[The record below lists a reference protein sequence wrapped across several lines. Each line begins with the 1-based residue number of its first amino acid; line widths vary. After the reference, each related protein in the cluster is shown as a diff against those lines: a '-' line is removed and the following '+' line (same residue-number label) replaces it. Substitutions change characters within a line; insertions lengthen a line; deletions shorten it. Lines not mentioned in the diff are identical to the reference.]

1 METILLTGAGGY
13 VGSNA
18 AEYFVRQGY
27 RVVGTVHNKVAD
39 RLRTSGAEIRS
50 VDLTDAQSV
59 EALFEGPL
67 DYDYVVH
74 VAARAS
80 DVGRDA
86 WFRAANYDAV
96 RRLAGL
102 AMARGV
108 RRFVYLSTSD
118 VYGLHDFNGERETEL
133 AFDDK
138 AENPYPKYKILSEKW
153 LAGNLPPE
161 RFSCVRPCVIYGRGD
176 TSITPRTVAYLRD
189 SPFVFHFGRWKGQN
203 RWPLVHVVNVCQAL
217 HAAMLLPE
225 AGGQGVTVLDSR
237 RVTLS
242 DYYHELAS
250 EFLPGK
256 RLKELS
262 LPMAVIRPIAAL
274 SSAFSRRKP
283 LFDPTVY
290 ALDTISH
297 NLDFSNRRMLAWFSK
312 MGMKEHLHD
321 TYR

>member
-18 AEYFVRQGY
+18 AEYFVRKGY
-27 RVVGTVHNKVAD
+27 RVVGTVRNKVAD

-50 VDLTDAQSV
+50 ADLTDARAM
-59 EALFEGPL
+59 EALFDGPL
-67 DYDYVVH
+67 DYVVH

-96 RRLAGL
+96 RMLAGL

-118 VYGLHDFNGERETEL
+118 VYGLHDFNGEDETEL
-133 AFDDK
+133 AFDEK
-138 AENPYPKYKILSEKW
+138 AKNPYPKYKILSEKW
-153 LAGNLPPE
+153 LAENLPSE

-189 SPFVFHFGRWKGQN
+189 SPLVFHFGRWKGQN
-203 RWPLVHVVNVCQAL
+203 RWPLAHVVNVCQAL

-262 LPMAVIRPIAAL
+262 LPMAVIRPVAAL
-274 SSAFSRRKP
+274 SSALSRREP

-297 NLDFSNRRMLAWFSK
+297 NLDFSNRRMLAWFSQ